1 MDDMLYD
8 EIRLLGRE
16 IQAIKPNEEI
26 DYHNQLVIIKETRKM
41 IMDVYYDKNWDVHKW
56 MMDSNPSYERKKSM
70 FLSYVDDALQ
80 VKEREKIASKMIEEG
95 WEVEKISEL
104 TNLPLRIIKR
114 LKGEEE
120 DFSSW

>member
-1 MDDMLYD
+1 
-8 EIRLLGRE
+8 
-16 IQAIKPNEEI
+16 
-26 DYHNQLVIIKETRKM
+26 
-41 IMDVYYDKNWDVHKW
+41 
-56 MMDSNPSYERKKSM
+56 M

>member
-41 IMDVYYDKNWDVHKW
+41 IMDVYYDKNWDAHKW
-56 MMDSNPSYERKKSM
+56 MMDSNPSYE
-70 FLSYVDDALQ
+70 
-80 VKEREKIASKMIEEG
+80 
-95 WEVEKISEL
+95 
-104 TNLPLRIIKR
+104 
-114 LKGEEE
+114 
-120 DFSSW
+120 